1 MRSFFSQKKNRLFLL
16 LLLAV
21 FFVGVAGR
29 LLFSD
34 TKTEAVPLTLS
45 VRSLPEDGLLFDGFP
60 FSVSGATL
68 DGVPVTVTHLSVS
81 PTRRTETVAG
91 KGVKE
96 YPSRLTKQLYAT
108 LTLEGE
114 ERDGHFFV
122 GGVYLP
128 IGKEALLRTDGFV
141 LTVRVLEIKT
151 E

>member
-1 MRSFFSQKKNRLFLL
+1 MSAFFSQKKNRLFLL
-16 LLLAV
+16 LLLGV

-34 TKTEAVPLTLS
+34 TKAHTVTLTLS
-45 VRSLPEDGLLFDGFP
+45 VRSFPEDNLLFEGFP
-60 FSVSGATL
+60 FSASDATL
-68 DGVPVTVTHLSVS
+68 DGVPVTVTSLSVL
-81 PTRRTETVAG
+81 PATRTETAVG
-91 KGVKE
+91 EGVKE

-108 LTLEGE
+108 LRLEGE

-128 IGKEALLRTDGFV
+128 VGKETLLRTDGFV
-141 LTVRVLEIKT
+141 LTVRVLEIKI